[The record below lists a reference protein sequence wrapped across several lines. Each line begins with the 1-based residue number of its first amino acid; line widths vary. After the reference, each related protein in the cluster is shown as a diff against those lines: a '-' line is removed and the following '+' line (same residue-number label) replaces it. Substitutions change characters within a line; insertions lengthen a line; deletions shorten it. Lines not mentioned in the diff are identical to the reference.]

1 MIKRKEKKIN
11 IRVFKLI
18 ILSFLI
24 VASVIIPE
32 KNMIAL
38 ADTVEDGSSNL
49 KIGIEKPEGWKSD
62 DTDISIK
69 LEDVSDNIKVDKV
82 EAKTSQNAKFS
93 DITDDMEITVS
104 ENCTVYVQVTDT
116 DGKVYSKSRYIDC
129 FDREKPTLNAS
140 LTAGLLSVIAY
151 DTQSG
156 IKAVYVNGYE
166 FTELT
171 NNSLNIRLQQYDTR
185 YEKISIQALDNAGNM
200 SVVYSMVNPYYQDP
214 TKEET
219 KSNESVS
226 SSGGSTSNT
235 SKTSSTVTG
244 SSNLPLSAIATDP
257 TVARGTTSEIQTE
270 DGQNSTGKE
279 FFTITTK
286 GNKTFYMIVD
296 KGKTDNNVYLLT
308 EVSGN
313 DLLNFVDDNGNTTLP
328 QTATGTVYAVPE
340 ENSNGEKNK
349 GNADSNAEEE
359 SKKENEKKS
368 SSVTIIIVILIV
380 AGIGAGYY
388 FLKIRKKDNYYDDD
402 FEDEEYEDEGIY
414 ENDEAH
420 ENEDNEVIDN
430 KE

>member
-340 ENSNGEKNK
+340 ETLDGEKDKDNSNE
-349 GNADSNAEEE
+349 EEE